1 MSARPSVLTDPE
13 QLKELLGVPFT
24 PEQMACITAPPA
36 PQVIVAGAGSG
47 KTTVMAARVVWLV
60 GTGAV
65 APEQVLG
72 LTFTNKAAGELAER
86 VRTALA
92 RAGISD
98 PDPSPAEADSAGGE
112 PRISTYHAFAGQL
125 LKDHG
130 LRIGLEPSSRLLA
143 DATRFQLAARVLR
156 EAPGP
161 YPSLTKSVPDLV
173 SDLLALDGEL
183 SEHLVPPERLRAYD
197 TELLS
202 ALADVKLSNEDLRKV
217 PETVRGRLEL
227 LELVSRYRAAKRSR
241 DLLDFGDQ
249 IALSAQLATTRPEVG
264 ALLREEFRVVLLDE
278 YQDTSVAQRLLL
290 SGLFGGGTGHAVTAV
305 GDPCQA
311 IYGWRGA
318 SVANLDDFPEHFP
331 YADGRPATRFSLSE
345 NRRSGGR
352 LLDLANELAAP
363 LRAMHEGVEALRP
376 APGAERDGS
385 VRCALL
391 ETHAQELDW
400 IGDSIAHLVRTGTE
414 PREIAVLCRSGGD
427 FARIQ
432 AVLVERDVPVEVVG
446 LSGLLH
452 LPEVADLVAV
462 CEVLQDPGAN
472 AALVR
477 LLIGPRWRIGARDL
491 ALLGRRA
498 RTLISRA
505 PSSSDDDRLAA
516 AVEGV
521 DPAEI
526 VSLADALETFLDGA
540 GQSAPDQLPFSAAA
554 RVRFAHLAQELRDL
568 RRSLSD
574 PLMDVLHRVLST
586 TGLDVEL
593 ASSPHA
599 LAARRRETLS
609 SFMDVAAG
617 FASLDGEASL
627 LAFLAFL
634 RTAAQYEKGLD
645 HALPGGENTVK
656 VLTAHKS
663 KGLEWDVVVVP
674 DLSAGSFPKEKAP
687 EVWTSYPKVL
697 PYALRGDAPTLPP
710 TPDWT
715 SPGLR
720 AFKSALKSHKAVEE
734 LRLGYV
740 TFTRPR
746 SLLLAS
752 GHWWGPTQKKRRG
765 PSTFL
770 SALYEHCAAGH
781 GEIEA
786 WADTPAPDAENPALS
801 TDTTPDHSWPLPLD
815 PTSLTLRRE
824 AATLVESYLHPPSTT
839 GDRGAA
845 GYPGTQGHPG
855 RRGAAGYQGAEGHPG
870 TPGHLGHLGDAD
882 HPGTRGR
889 RGGAGYP
896 GTPDGPEYRASRNHQ
911 TSPED
916 PYLWPPHCED
926 PAYDEEPPAPWPD
939 PADEPAGTALP
950 WPDSA
955 GGAARADAP
964 WPDPAEEP
972 AAAEAARPQAGAGR
986 GRAVPAAAG
995 GTPQGVR
1002 GTAPVSGRGGVGE
1015 EEAPPPP
1022 DDLWPGDGYRAAPGP
1037 RPTDPADALWPE
1049 DDTWAAPKPHPRP
1062 AAPGGDD
1069 ALWPEGTEGPAPR
1082 PYPSAPADDLWPEA
1096 GDLAR
1101 RRPRSAASA
1110 PADDLWP
1117 EDNDGTAPR
1126 PYPSAPADDL
1136 WPEAEDLARPRPRP
1150 AAPAPDP
1157 DDLWPEAE
1165 AEAEAG
1171 AADGD
1176 WAAARPRPR
1185 PATPGRTDAPW
1196 PEAGPT
1202 PGPLTPE
1209 DARAIASWDRDLD
1222 ALEGELRR
1230 AREAVRDVELPSALS
1245 ASQLLRLASD
1255 EQGFVRDL
1263 ARPMPKPPQPA
1274 ARQGTRFHA
1283 WVESRFDEL
1292 PLPHL
1297 DVLDP
1302 LTDLPGAQP
1311 PGGDGSDQDIADEA
1325 DLDALKAAFERSPYA
1340 DRTPYRM
1347 EVPVQLTLAGRVIRG
1362 RIDAVYRTTD
1372 AGADADADGT
1382 GTTYE
1387 IVDWKT
1393 GRTTEADPLQLAVYR
1408 LAWAEATNTPLAQ
1421 VTAVFLHVRSGRVIR
1436 PRNLPD
1442 RARLEQILQGKT
1454 DTESDHRTDG

>member
-1 MSARPSVLTDPE
+1 M
-13 QLKELLGVPFT
+13 GIPFT
-24 PEQMACITAPPA
+24 PEQMACVTAPPA

-92 RAGISD
+92 RAGITD
-98 PDPSPAEADSAGGE
+98 PDPSPAEADTAGGE

-130 LRIGLEPSSRLLA
+130 LRIGLEPSARLLA

-161 YPSLTKSVPDLV
+161 YPALTKSVPDLV

-183 SEHLVPPERLRAYD
+183 SEHLVTPERLRAYD

-217 PETVRGRLEL
+217 PEAIRGRLEL
-227 LELVSRYRAAKRSR
+227 LELVSRYRAAKHSR

-264 ALLREEFRVVLLDE
+264 VLLREEFRVVLLDE

-331 YADGRPATRFSLSE
+331 YADGSPATRFSLSE

-352 LLDLANELAAP
+352 LLDLANDLATP

-498 RTLISRA
+498 RTLISRSS
-505 PSSSDDDRLAA
+505 SSSDDDRLAA

-568 RRSLSD
+568 RRSLAD
-574 PLMDVLHRVLST
+574 PLMDVLHRVLSA

-687 EVWTSYPKVL
+687 EAWTSYAKVL

-710 TPDWT
+710 TPEWT

-752 GHWWGPTQKKRRG
+752 GHWWGPTQKKPRG
-765 PSTFL
+765 PSSFL
-770 SALYEHCAAGH
+770 TALYEHCAAGH

-786 WADTPAPDAENPALS
+786 WADAPAPDAENPSLS
-801 TDTTPDHSWPLPLD
+801 TDSTPDHSWPLPLD
-815 PTSLTLRRE
+815 PASLTLRRE
-824 AATLVESYLHPPSTT
+824 AAALVESYLHPTRHAAANNPE
-839 GDRGAA
+839 DRS
-845 GYPGTQGHPG
+845 PQPL
-855 RRGAAGYQGAEGHPG
+855 P
-870 TPGHLGHLGDAD
+870 
-882 HPGTRGR
+882 
-889 RGGAGYP
+889 
-896 GTPDGPEYRASRNHQ
+896 

-926 PAYDEEPPAPWPD
+926 PAYDEEPPWPDPSDTPETTTVPWPD
-939 PADEPAGTALP
+939 PVHGAAAADARRRDRTGEPEATAVPRPDPVDESEGTALP
-950 WPDSA
+950 WQAPS
-955 GGAARADAP
+955 GGATAADGPQPHPADEPTAADAG
-964 WPDPAEEP
+964 
-972 AAAEAARPQAGAGR
+972 RPQAGAGR
-986 GRAVPAAAG
+986 GTAVPAAAG

-1015 EEAPPPP
+1015 EEAPPTPDAPWPP
-1022 DDLWPGDGYRAAPGP
+1022 HTDAPV
-1037 RPTDPADALWPE
+1037 
-1049 DDTWAAPKPHPRP
+1049 PHPHP
-1062 AAPGGDD
+1062 AAPD
-1069 ALWPEGTEGPAPR
+1069 
-1082 PYPSAPADDLWPEA
+1082 
-1096 GDLAR
+1096 
-1101 RRPRSAASA
+1101 
-1110 PADDLWP
+1110 
-1117 EDNDGTAPR
+1117 
-1126 PYPSAPADDL
+1126 ADDL
-1136 WPEAEDLARPRPRP
+1136 WPEAEDLTGARPRPRP
-1150 AAPAPDP
+1150 SAPGD
-1157 DDLWPEAE
+1157 DDLWPEADDVAHTRPRPRPSAPGDDDLWPEADDVAHTRPRPRPSAPGDDDLWPEADDLAHTRPRPRPSAPGDDDLWPEADDLWPQDE
-1165 AEAEAG
+1165 AEPRAG
-1171 AADGD
+1171 DRAQA
-1176 WAAARPRPR
+1176 RPR
-1185 PATPGRTDAPW
+1185 PATPGSGDDSWQA
-1196 PEAGPT
+1196 AG

-1283 WVESRFDEL
+1283 WVESRFEEL

-1325 DLDALKAAFERSPYA
+1325 DLDSLKAAFERSAYA

-1347 EVPVQLTLAGRVIRG
+1347 EVPVQITLAGRVIRG
-1362 RIDAVYRTTD
+1362 RIDAVYRNEE
-1372 AGADADADGT
+1372 DG
-1382 GTTYE
+1382 GYE

-1408 LAWAEATNTPLAQ
+1408 LAWAEATNTPLAE
-1421 VTAVFLHVRSGRVIR
+1421 VAAVFLHVRSGRVIR
-1436 PRNLPD
+1436 PRNLPG

-1454 DTESDHRTDG
+1454 DTESDHRTEG